1 MCEYDAVKQ
10 VIVQQKVIGFC
21 FGGIIDL
28 LKIYLIIPLS
38 CRFLH
43 SPNTEAVEGIGK
55 IGEGSEK
62 KTCNILLWLIIQLLH
77 NLKYPAQCLR
87 LNGFRLVDNPGC
99 GSGGYVR
106 KLRNLLNGSAFGN
119 CHKISF
125 GIMKKFFYENY
136 YINTIRKYKERQS
149 CMINKN
155 GVCYIK

>member
-62 KTCNILLWLIIQLLH
+62 KTCNILLWL
-77 NLKYPAQCLR
+77 R
-87 LNGFRLVDNPGC
+87 LNGFRLVYKPGC